1 MDVTIV
7 TEQGT
12 HLLITCGGRFAVIE
26 RRNNR
31 LYNCHHGKR
40 EGISLEDLSTASKIL
55 DERDWTDQAIAQMTF
70 DEVVARGTQLAERM
84 L

>member
-31 LYNCHHGKR
+31 LYNCYHGKR
-40 EGISLEDLSTASKIL
+40 EGISLEDPGDSHL
-55 DERDWTDQAIAQMTF
+55 EYP
-70 DEVVARGTQLAERM
+70 
-84 L
+84 